1 MLHAQALWASCS
13 SPVGL
18 WAKQGHRPLD
28 HMQHKFL
35 ACPWQTSLQLSNHY
49 TYMSQANQAYASFN
63 QQDKMFVLSYKHEFL
78 SIRVCSNFH
87 YMQVFGPEDHLQPS
101 CFCIPNMPSVYVEQ
115 WQDPIT
121 LALFERVWVSSYWR
135 RSWTRHDAIL
145 YCNARYALRV
155 CKMEKTKFKAK
166 LLKGTKKVCT
176 RSIWKMP
183 SNLWY
188 ITFFSCTTATL
199 EQRCIRTNKCWDL
212 QLERGKCM
220 GLARVKLQPLPVLL
234 TPYTTGGFCFVV
246 KSSSPRAFV

>member
-49 TYMSQANQAYASFN
+49 TYMSQANKAYASFN

-121 LALFERVWVSSYWR
+121 LAPFERVWVSSYWR

-166 LLKGTKKVCT
+166 LLKGTKKVHVLY
-176 RSIWKMP
+176 KKHLK
-183 SNLWY
+183 N
-188 ITFFSCTTATL
+188 AT
-199 EQRCIRTNKCWDL
+199 
-212 QLERGKCM
+212 
-220 GLARVKLQPLPVLL
+220 
-234 TPYTTGGFCFVV
+234 
-246 KSSSPRAFV
+246 